1 MKRPKKTF
9 TEEFPYPRIPETHL
23 PDSPHSRVLEP
34 CPLIPET
41 LTELRWRGFP
51 MAVVTDAHNGNALAR
66 LRKTDLFCYFD
77 YVISYDMTGAKKP
90 APDAFLLALKM
101 LQTLNRRRRY
111 LLEIASD
118 GISHP
123 HRWE

>member
-1 MKRPKKTF
+1 
-9 TEEFPYPRIPETHL
+9 
-23 PDSPHSRVLEP
+23 
-34 CPLIPET
+34 
-41 LTELRWRGFP
+41 